1 VNLKKNFPKNLN
13 LKYKMKMN
21 KVTIIIPMYNVQQYI
36 KYLLMD
42 LQKQSYSNIE
52 YILIN
57 DGSTDQTGYLVELFI
72 NRQEDTVHEYKLF
85 TTNNMGVSAAR
96 NLGIENAHG
105 EYIVF
110 VDADDRLD
118 ENFVSE
124 YVASIE
130 KSGADIEMFS
140 LYKTKSITNLT
151 PVNRMN
157 YAEIGENGYLNGPEF
172 FINISDFKLK
182 TYISTFIFKKELL
195 KKVKFNTKVKYW
207 EDFLLVCSI
216 ITSFPKIVIHVNN
229 QAFYYYY
236 QRSDSALHSMEL
248 NDYDQCLMV
257 IDILL
262 TKIKKQNVLQEIYS
276 IFLGFKVGVLKTY
289 IAECIRQSNYLKYKQ
304 LKKEFLTLNKK
315 AKYNSKRESIIRRV
329 QYVALRINLPF
340 WILGKLFR

>member
-1 VNLKKNFPKNLN
+1 
-13 LKYKMKMN
+13 
-21 KVTIIIPMYNVQQYI
+21 
-36 KYLLMD
+36 
-42 LQKQSYSNIE
+42 
-52 YILIN
+52 
-57 DGSTDQTGYLVELFI
+57 
-72 NRQEDTVHEYKLF
+72 
-85 TTNNMGVSAAR
+85 
-96 NLGIENAHG
+96 
-105 EYIVF
+105 
-110 VDADDRLD
+110 
-118 ENFVSE
+118 
-124 YVASIE
+124 
-130 KSGADIEMFS
+130 MFS